1 TRHRLRSWLMTSE
14 VAERAEVRN
23 RRALNDTR
31 PIEADDK
38 WANVARNL
46 SQQPEKEI
54 ALAALD
60 RAIKVSRGALRQFPQ
75 TMHIA
80 EQRRQRGEP
89 PSHAH
94 EALAERHAQAEMQ
107 PFLDRLG
114 ETIRALR
121 ERISVPLFKQ
131 AEAVRAARQHVRQ

>member
-1 TRHRLRSWLMTSE
+1 
-14 VAERAEVRN
+14 
-23 RRALNDTR
+23 LNDTR

-94 EALAERHAQAEMQ
+94 EAIAERHAQAEMQ
-107 PFLDRLG
+107 PFLERLG
-114 ETIRALR
+114 ECQSARKRDPLSACNRDPSFCVTGT
-121 ERISVPLFKQ
+121 SVRTGSGLLLG
-131 AEAVRAARQHVRQ
+131 RSCG